1 MDLKEKLNRFW
12 SQQEKC
18 QLALAGVAAEAADL
32 KTRPTASAAALKPP
46 VPLKFSN
53 DTERLQYINSIRK
66 SPVGA
71 QIKRVLDLL
80 RETRQAL
87 TPEQINEACYV
98 DVKANKIVFDS
109 LRKNIKVNYDGKCF
123 SYKSKHEIKSKHE
136 LLVLIRKVPEG
147 IAVSDLKD
155 AYPLVMED
163 LQELKAAGEVWLLS
177 NLECQEDTVYP
188 NDPRV
193 VMKVDDDIKQLFRG
207 IDLPWDM
214 IDIEKDLLKNG
225 MRPAT
230 NTAERKKVAQVHGI
244 KPRQKQRKKHEFSK
258 RAKLTNVHLPELFKF
273 NVPGL

>member
-1 MDLKEKLNRFW
+1 MDLKEKLNKFW

-18 QLALAGVAAEAADL
+18 QLALVGIAAEAAPL
-32 KTRPTASAAALKPP
+32 KTRPAASAAAQKSP

-53 DTERLQYINSIRK
+53 ETERLQYINSIRK

-80 RETRQAL
+80 RETRRAL
-87 TPEQINEACYV
+87 TPEQINKASFV

-109 LRKNIKVNYDGKCF
+109 LRKNIKVNYDGECF

-136 LLVLIRKVPEG
+136 LLLLIRKAPEG
-147 IAVSDLKD
+147 IAVGDLKD
-155 AYPLVMED
+155 AYPFVMED
-163 LQELKAAGEVWLLS
+163 LQDLKAAGDVWLLS

-207 IDLPWDM
+207 IDMPRDM

-225 MRPAT
+225 MKPAT
-230 NTAERKKVAQVHGI
+230 NTAERKKVAQVQGI
-244 KPRQKQRKKHEFSK
+244 KPRQKQKKKREFSK
-258 RAKLTNVHLPELFKF
+258 RAKLTNVHLPELFNF
-273 NVPGL
+273 PGL